1 MILDIDIDNSDYLVD
16 MNVGDDN
23 ENDDENEVDV
33 NEFFI
38 C

>member
-1 MILDIDIDNSDYLVD
+1 MILDIDNSDYLVD